1 MTWSARITK
10 VDGSVPEGKHNAC
23 EVCLHAQKN
32 KALPERVWRP
42 CNIPSIGNQLGGL
55 LTSIDVGADG
65 HMAGGNALLQCQ
77 GFEPIPSEN
86 TEVTHP

>member
-1 MTWSARITK
+1 MEVYLKASITHARFVCMPRRTK
-10 VDGSVPEGKHNAC
+10 LFLNGFGVHEYS
-23 EVCLHAQKN
+23 
-32 KALPERVWRP
+32 
-42 CNIPSIGNQLGGL
+42 SIGNQLGGL

>member
-42 CNIPSIGNQLGGL
+42 CWCRRSHGRRKC
-55 LTSIDVGADG
+55 T
-65 HMAGGNALLQCQ
+65 
-77 GFEPIPSEN
+77 
-86 TEVTHP
+86 VTVSGI